1 MRPVSAVL
9 LNYRMPQRA
18 WRSNKMAKS
27 DSHRHLAISRLLGAG
42 WGRHA
47 RILLQPRRHALLR
60 WDRRRTPAPLP
71 SCRCAV
77 QRDVWTQVETSDS

>member
-1 MRPVSAVL
+1 MHTISAAL

-18 WRSNKMAKS
+18 WRSNEMAKP
-27 DSHRHLAISRLLGAG
+27 DAHRLLGHLTATRPG

-47 RILLQPRRHALLR
+47 RILLQPRRQALLR
-60 WDRRRTPAPLP
+60 WDRRRTPAPMP